1 MGYPTK
7 VQLIQRQASQQWY
20 LPFPAALARALDL
33 HKGETI
39 EWNVHDRNTLLLR
52 RTAPAPALAPQPQA
66 APGKK
71 KRRRS

>member
-20 LPFPAALARALDL
+20 VAVPAALARSLGL
-33 HKGETI
+33 QKGETI
-39 EWNVHDRNTLLLR
+39 EWNVQDRNNLLLQR
-52 RTAPAPALAPQPQA
+52 ALPATP

>member
-20 LPFPAALARALDL
+20 IAFPAALARSLGL
-33 HKGETI
+33 QKGETI
-39 EWNVHDRNTLLLR
+39 EWNVQDRQTLLLQR
-52 RTAPAPALAPQPQA
+52 VRGQAPEV
-66 APGKK
+66 KK

>member
-20 LPFPAALARALDL
+20 VAFPAALARSLGL
-33 HKGETI
+33 QKGEVI
-39 EWNVHDRNTLLLR
+39 EWNVQDRNNLLLHR
-52 RTAPAPALAPQPQA
+52 PATPAIQES
-66 APGKK
+66 KK

>member
-20 LPFPAALARALDL
+20 VAVPAALARALNL
-33 HKGETI
+33 SKGEVI
-39 EWNVHDRNTLLLR
+39 EWNVQDKHTLLLR
-52 RTAPAPALAPQPQA
+52 RMAGEPAAG
-66 APGKK
+66 GKK

>member
-20 LPFPAALARALDL
+20 VAVPAALARSLEL
-33 HKGETI
+33 SKGELV
-39 EWNVHDRNTLLLR
+39 EWSIQDKHALVLR
-52 RTAPAPALAPQPQA
+52 RMAGEPAAE
-66 APGKK
+66 GKK